1 MWHTNRHTCES
12 RAAFYWGRICTN
24 LMDQMQEYE
33 EIIPKKW
40 GQSLL
45 FWILT
50 MKCYGWNI
58 VLGNFMKC
66 LKFCWCKTFHWQIA
80 RLDQMSSTMVSYFIV
95 CFQPHD
101 EDFEKS
107 MFTMKFDRNIPS
119 WVFFEN
125 HFKISSHLIQT
136 KHIRRLRV
144 FLDSWHLWH
153 CHLKM
158 SIHSV
163 VWPNS
168 FGIVVVVVNVQSWE
182 LLIAAEVIT
191 VVAA

>member
-1 MWHTNRHTCES
+1 
-12 RAAFYWGRICTN
+12 
-24 LMDQMQEYE
+24 MQWYE
-33 EIIPKKW
+33 KA
-40 GQSLL
+40 QNANA
-45 FWILT
+45 
-50 MKCYGWNI
+50 GWNI
-58 VLGNFMKC
+58 VLRIFMKC
-66 LKFCWCKTFHWQIA
+66 LKFCWCKTFDWQIA
-80 RLDQMSSTMVSYFIV
+80 RLDQMSSTMVSYLIL

-101 EDFEKS
+101 EDFEES
-107 MFTMKFDRNIPS
+107 MFTMKFDGNIPS

-153 CHLKM
+153 CHLQM

-168 FGIVVVVVNVQSWE
+168 FGIVVVVINEQAWE
-182 LLIAAEVIT
+182 LFTERFTKKRLFLHFAVSACKKSNALLWSQFQCYRT
-191 VVAA
+191 ST